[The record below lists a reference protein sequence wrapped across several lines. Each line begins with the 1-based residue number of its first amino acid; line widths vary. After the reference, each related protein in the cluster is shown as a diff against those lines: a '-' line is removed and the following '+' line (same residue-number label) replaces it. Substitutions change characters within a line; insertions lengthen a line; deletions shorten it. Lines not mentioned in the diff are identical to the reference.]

1 MNEVSELIELLQKK
15 EPATALLAPSFPVVY
30 SFPETIG
37 KLKRLG
43 FSAVVEVAVGAKI
56 TNEALLAWIKSHPGG
71 RFITSP
77 CPTLT
82 RLIKSKYSQL
92 EKYLTRNVDS
102 PMVATAR
109 ITRSQYPDH
118 RPVFIG
124 PCNNK
129 KLEAREEHADLNLLV
144 LTYKELDEV
153 FAYFKIRDEAGDRTA
168 NFDQWESTTR
178 LYPVSGGLA
187 QSSGVRE
194 IFAED
199 ETQVVSGSVAVMKAL
214 NDFEA
219 NSKVRLLDILFC
231 NGGCIS
237 GPGIVSP
244 LALDARRKKISDY
257 WETTSLTALVN
268 NGV

>member
-1 MNEVSELIELLQKK
+1 MSEVSELIELLQKK
-15 EPATALLAPSFPVVY
+15 EPAVALLAPSFPVVY
-30 SFPETIG
+30 SFPEIIG

-43 FSAVVEVAVGAKI
+43 FSAVVEVAIGAKV
-56 TNEALLAWIKSHPGG
+56 TNEALIAWIKSHPGG

-82 RLIKSKYSQL
+82 RLIKSKYPQL
-92 EKYLTRNVDS
+92 EKYLTRNVAS
-102 PMVATAR
+102 PMVATAKVARQEYPAHR
-109 ITRSQYPDH
+109 I
-118 RPVFIG
+118 VFIG

-129 KLEAREEHADLNLLV
+129 KLEARERAADLNILV

-153 FAYFKIRDEAGDRTA
+153 FAYFKIQDEASDRTV
-168 NFDQWESTTR
+168 NFDRQEPATR

-187 QSSGVRE
+187 QSSGVSE

-199 ETQVVSGSVAVMKAL
+199 EIQVVSGSVAVMKAL
-214 NDFEA
+214 NDFET

-244 LALDARRKKISDY
+244 LLLNERRNKVSDY
-257 WETTSLTALVN
+257 WSATPTASSHSTP
-268 NGV
+268 